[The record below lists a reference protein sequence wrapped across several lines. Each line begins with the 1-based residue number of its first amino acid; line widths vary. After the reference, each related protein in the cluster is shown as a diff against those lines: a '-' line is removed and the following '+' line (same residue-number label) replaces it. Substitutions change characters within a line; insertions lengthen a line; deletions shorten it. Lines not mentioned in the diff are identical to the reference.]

1 MVDHACVSFY
11 HITNIVKAQEK
22 PSGGDY
28 HPSLGELAVSFLTTL
43 PSEGRDKAQQE
54 VYDFAHWYGW
64 NRLVSE
70 LSAPNVASYADQ
82 IASAGT
88 EAVRKLVPV
97 RAFLNYAW
105 RRRLTKTNVGMHL
118 RPRKAP
124 SRTTLSPGLASQ
136 NTIVLTA
143 EGRAKLEADLA
154 SLREERSEVVEEVQK
169 AAADKDFRENAP
181 LQAAREHQGHL
192 EGRIQELQSALKA
205 ASVMEEGGSTSGIGI
220 GSAVVIQD
228 VESGK
233 ELSYVLVDSREA
245 NPLKGKVS
253 VASPIGKA
261 LLGRRQGETAEIN
274 APGGIFRYRIQH
286 VQY

>member
-1 MVDHACVSFY
+1 MVDHACVSYY
-11 HITNIVKAQEK
+11 HIANIVKEQEK
-22 PSGGDY
+22 SSGGDY

-54 VYDFAHWYGW
+54 VYNFAHWYGW

-70 LSAPNVASYADQ
+70 LSAPNIASYADQ

-88 EAVRKLVPV
+88 EAAKKLLPV

-105 RRRLTKTNVGMHL
+105 KRRLTKTNLGVHL

-124 SRTTLSPGLASQ
+124 SRTKLSSGLAFQ
-136 NTIVLTA
+136 TPILLTA
-143 EGRAKLEADLA
+143 EGRAKLEAELA
-154 SLREERSEVVEEVQK
+154 SLRRERSEVVEEVQK

-192 EGRIQELQSALKA
+192 QGRIQELESALKA
-205 ASVMEEGGSTSGIGI
+205 ASVMEEGGRISSIGI

-233 ELSYVLVDSREA
+233 ELSYVVVDPREA
-245 NPLKGKVS
+245 NPLKGKIS

-261 LLGRRQGETAEIN
+261 LFGRRQGETAEIS
-274 APGGIFRYRIQH
+274 APGGVFRYRIQH